1 MMFWILFTIESICI
15 VLMLYGAI
23 IGMLFEIA
31 LLKIAAGIASV
42 IAIIVLL
49 GMAYIVSKGGK

>member
-1 MMFWILFTIESICI
+1 MFWILFTIESICI

-42 IAIIVLL
+42 IAIAVLL
-49 GMAYIVSKGGK
+49 AMAYMVSKGGK

>member
-1 MMFWILFTIESICI
+1 MFWILFTIESICI

-42 IAIIVLL
+42 IAIAVLL
-49 GMAYIVSKGGK
+49 AMAYIVSKGGK

>member
-1 MMFWILFTIESICI
+1 MFWLLFTIESICI

-42 IAIIVLL
+42 IAIAVLL
-49 GMAYIVSKGGK
+49 AMAYIVSKGGR

>member
-1 MMFWILFTIESICI
+1 MMFWLLFTIESICI

-31 LLKIAAGIASV
+31 LLKIIAGIASV
-42 IAIIVLL
+42 IAIAVLL
-49 GMAYIVSKGGK
+49 AMAYIVSKGGK

>member
-1 MMFWILFTIESICI
+1 MFWLLFTIESICI

-31 LLKIAAGIASV
+31 FLKIIAGIASV

>member
-1 MMFWILFTIESICI
+1 MFWLLFMIESICI

-31 LLKIAAGIASV
+31 LLKIAACIVSV
-42 IAIIVLL
+42 VAIIILIC
-49 GMAYIVSKGGK
+49 MAYIVSKGGR

>member
-1 MMFWILFTIESICI
+1 MFWLLFTIESICI

-42 IAIIVLL
+42 VGIIVLI

>member
-1 MMFWILFTIESICI
+1 MFWILFTIESICI

-42 IAIIVLL
+42 IAIIVLI